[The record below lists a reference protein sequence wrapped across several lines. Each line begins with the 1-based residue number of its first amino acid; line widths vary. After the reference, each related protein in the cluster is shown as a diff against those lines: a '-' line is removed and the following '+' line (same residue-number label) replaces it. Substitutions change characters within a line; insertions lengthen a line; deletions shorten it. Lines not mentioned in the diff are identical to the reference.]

1 MILRLIISAYLLN
14 LRDCIHGLDVKTLF
28 FCSVLPLLTSFCL
41 NSKNGIKCSWH
52 GTTSA
57 YINSFVQVC
66 VCVYVCMCL
75 RNCVGHL
82 TWSGQTCISRIVWVH
97 GCNSW
102 ERNDESRLDLLL
114 IVVHISS
121 RWFGYVLRVADMMR
135 LSEKGCA
142 FCMWWTPP
150 TTVSWQESEAP
161 KPAGSAVRNQKAR
174 Q

>member
-66 VCVYVCMCL
+66 VCVCVCVHVFAELCGPSHLKWSDLYFPNCLGARVQLMRKEWWKQAWPIANCCTYLIAVIWLCVASSGHDAAVGKGLHILYVV
-75 RNCVGHL
+75 NPPYY
-82 TWSGQTCISRIVWVH
+82 CI
-97 GCNSW
+97 
-102 ERNDESRLDLLL
+102 L
-114 IVVHISS
+114 
-121 RWFGYVLRVADMMR
+121 
-135 LSEKGCA
+135 
-142 FCMWWTPP
+142 
-150 TTVSWQESEAP
+150 
-161 KPAGSAVRNQKAR
+161 AGVRGA
-174 Q
+174 